1 MENICKNCHWYKPNA
16 SFSDNITCVHSL
28 KKVKDT
34 DTCEDFCVFGGYEP
48 TGIWAEM
55 ARVVEA
61 VGEEVSKREKPNDK

>member
-1 MENICKNCHWYKPNA
+1 
-16 SFSDNITCVHSL
+16 VHSF